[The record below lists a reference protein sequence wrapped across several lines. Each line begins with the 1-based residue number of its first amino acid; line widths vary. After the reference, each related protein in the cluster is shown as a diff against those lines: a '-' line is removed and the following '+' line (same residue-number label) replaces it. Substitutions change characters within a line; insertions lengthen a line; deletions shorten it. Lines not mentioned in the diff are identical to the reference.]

1 MSRPWWA
8 SKRAVALL
16 ALLPLAGRAA
26 GQGGGGGGPL
36 LDTARIAALPAA
48 ERDAWLRYLEASR
61 HNRERDRAA
70 MDAELRAAG
79 RERPTPAPAGPG
91 FVLDKN
97 MTEAWFRG
105 DEARHTAD
113 AIVSFQTPTGGWSKR
128 VEFQRPRRP
137 GESWASEGDWSWI
150 GTLDN
155 GATTEQMRFLAGVIR
170 LHIDPRYRD
179 SFLRGLD
186 YLFLSQFPNGCWPQV
201 YPLVGSYHDAVTYN
215 DDAMVHALQLL
226 RSVAHDEYGFVPE
239 EGRRRAAAA
248 LDRGIGCVLASQV
261 MVGGKTVWA
270 AQHDPLNLVPV
281 RGRAYEPA
289 ALSGRESAAILDF
302 LMRIESPGPAV
313 VEAVHAAAVW
323 FRHTAIQG
331 YTYEPRGEL
340 VAREGAGPLW
350 ARFYEIGTNRPIFS
364 DRDGVIRYDLREI
377 GEERRRGYRW
387 YSDDPA
393 STLRRYEAWARL
405 HPAAGADHG

>member
-1 MSRPWWA
+1 MFLPSWA
-8 SKRAVALL
+8 SRRGAVALL

-26 GQGGGGGGPL
+26 GQEGPL
-36 LDTARIAALPAA
+36 LGASRIAALPAA

-91 FVLDKN
+91 FVVAKN

-105 DEARHTAD
+105 EEARRTAD
-113 AIVSFQTPTGGWSKR
+113 ALVSFQTPTGGWSKR

-155 GATTEQMRFLAGVIR
+155 DATTEEMRFLAGVIR
-170 LHIDPRYRD
+170 VHGDPRHRD
-179 SFLRGLD
+179 SFLRGFD
-186 YLFLSQFPNGCWPQV
+186 YLLVSQCPNGCWPQV
-201 YPLVGSYHDAVTYN
+201 YPLAGSYHDAVTYN

-239 EGRRRAAAA
+239 EGP
-248 LDRGIGCVLASQV
+248 
-261 MVGGKTVWA
+261 
-270 AQHDPLNLVPV
+270 QHDPLTLVPV
-281 RGRAYEPA
+281 RGRAYEHA

-313 VEAVHAAAVW
+313 VEAVHAAAAW
-323 FRHTAIQG
+323 FRKTAIYG

-340 VAREGAGPLW
+340 AAGEGAGPLW

-387 YSDDPA
+387 YSDEAA
-393 STLRRYEAWARL
+393 STLRRYDTWARL
-405 HPAAGADHG
+405 HPAASAGHG